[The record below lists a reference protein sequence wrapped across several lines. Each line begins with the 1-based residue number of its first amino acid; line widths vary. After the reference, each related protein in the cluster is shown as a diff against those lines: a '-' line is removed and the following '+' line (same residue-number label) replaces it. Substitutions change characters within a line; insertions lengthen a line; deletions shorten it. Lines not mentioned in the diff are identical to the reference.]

1 MSTDA
6 NEPEAKPIKV
16 TKPRGFAA
24 MSPEKQRELSRRGG
38 EAAHR
43 KGVAHRFT
51 AADAREAGRKGGR
64 ATHAKRRAERAES
77 VGSVES

>member
-1 MSTDA
+1 MSTDSQ
-6 NEPEAKPIKV
+6 ESEVKQH
-16 TKPRGFAA
+16 KPRGFAA
-24 MSPEKQRELSRRGG
+24 MSPEKQKELSRRGG

-77 VGSVES
+77 TNT

>member
-1 MSTDA
+1 LRGYHGIMNSQ
-6 NEPEAKPIKV
+6 EPETKTP
-16 TKPRGFAA
+16 KPRGFAA
-24 MSPEKQRELSRRGG
+24 MSPEKQKELSRRGG

-77 VGSVES
+77 SES